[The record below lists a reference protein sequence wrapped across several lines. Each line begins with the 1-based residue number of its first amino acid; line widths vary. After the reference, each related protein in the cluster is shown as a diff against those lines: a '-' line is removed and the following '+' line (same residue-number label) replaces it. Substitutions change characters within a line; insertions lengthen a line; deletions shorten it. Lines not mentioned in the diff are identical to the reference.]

1 MQSIDFYRKK
11 IGAELQELLNMTP
24 REANLEAQFIL
35 QFVLKETSSQLII
48 QRSKTVSKNDVH
60 SMDLIV
66 KQRLVNIPLAYIF
79 NEWDFYGKTYYI
91 TPETLIPRQDT
102 ELMIDILLQ
111 SNNKES
117 QLNILDLGTG
127 SGVIGLTL
135 AQHFSCAQ
143 VTLSDISSSA
153 IKVAEI
159 NGKYHGITEAKNT
172 AGGYGRPHNNKKAE
186 NNGKNTNVKNIQ
198 FIQSDWFES
207 IKHNNFDII
216 VSNPPYIAETDSH
229 LLHPELLAQ
238 PRIALVS
245 EMSGLK
251 DIKHIVQNAKQYLN
265 ESGMLII
272 EHGYDQAM
280 MVQDIFIANDFN
292 NIAQHKDINGVIRIT
307 SGIKI

>member
-35 QFVLKETSSQLII
+35 QFVLKETFSQLII

-159 NGKYHGITEAKNT
+159 NGK
-172 AGGYGRPHNNKKAE
+172 
-186 NNGKNTNVKNIQ
+186 NTNVKNVQ

-238 PRIALVS
+238 PRIALAS

-280 MVQDIFIANDFN
+280 MVQDIFIANDFY

>member
-159 NGKYHGITEAKNT
+159 NGK
-172 AGGYGRPHNNKKAE
+172 
-186 NNGKNTNVKNIQ
+186 NTNVKNIQ
-198 FIQSDWFES
+198 FIHSDWFES

>member
-159 NGKYHGITEAKNT
+159 NGK
-172 AGGYGRPHNNKKAE
+172 
-186 NNGKNTNVKNIQ
+186 NTNVKNIQ

>member
-11 IGAELQELLNMTP
+11 IGAELQELLNITP

-159 NGKYHGITEAKNT
+159 NGK
-172 AGGYGRPHNNKKAE
+172 
-186 NNGKNTNVKNIQ
+186 NTNVKNVQ

>member
-35 QFVLKETSSQLII
+35 QFVLKETFSQLII

-159 NGKYHGITEAKNT
+159 NGK
-172 AGGYGRPHNNKKAE
+172 
-186 NNGKNTNVKNIQ
+186 NTNVKNIQ

-292 NIAQHKDINGVIRIT
+292 NIAKHKDINGVIRIT

>member
-11 IGAELQELLNMTP
+11 IKAELQELLNMTP

-159 NGKYHGITEAKNT
+159 NGK
-172 AGGYGRPHNNKKAE
+172 
-186 NNGKNTNVKNIQ
+186 NTNVKNIQ

-251 DIKHIVQNAKQYLN
+251 DIKHIVQNAKQRLN

>member
-159 NGKYHGITEAKNT
+159 NGK
-172 AGGYGRPHNNKKAE
+172 
-186 NNGKNTNVKNIQ
+186 NTNVKNVQ

>member
-35 QFVLKETSSQLII
+35 QFVLKETFSQLII

-159 NGKYHGITEAKNT
+159 NGK
-172 AGGYGRPHNNKKAE
+172 
-186 NNGKNTNVKNIQ
+186 NTNVENVQ

>member
-11 IGAELQELLNMTP
+11 IKAELQELLNMTP

-48 QRSKTVSKNDVH
+48 QRSKTVSKNDVY

-143 VTLSDISSSA
+143 VTLSDISCSA

-159 NGKYHGITEAKNT
+159 
-172 AGGYGRPHNNKKAE
+172 
-186 NNGKNTNVKNIQ
+186 NGKNTNVKNIQ

>member
-111 SNNKES
+111 SNDKES

-159 NGKYHGITEAKNT
+159 
-172 AGGYGRPHNNKKAE
+172 
-186 NNGKNTNVKNIQ
+186 NGKNTNVKNIQ

-251 DIKHIVQNAKQYLN
+251 DIKHIVQNAKQRLN

>member
-35 QFVLKETSSQLII
+35 QFVLKETFSQLII

-159 NGKYHGITEAKNT
+159 NGK
-172 AGGYGRPHNNKKAE
+172 
-186 NNGKNTNVKNIQ
+186 NTNVKNVQ
-198 FIQSDWFES
+198 FIHSDWFES

-251 DIKHIVQNAKQYLN
+251 DIKHIVQNAKQRLN